1 AVNRAKLRLI
11 LSAADK
17 LAAAAEEPV
26 AGHPWETEKVRLVE
40 TENALEEL
48 IASGTAPDA
57 DRLARFRDA
66 SSRFRS
72 RYARW
77 RHETSERERRE
88 KQAQENRRLKEE
100 ICVRIEALWDSAAA
114 APAEDPGQAAS
125 EPGATPGLL
134 AASDAG
140 TQVDAV
146 AQGVDPIAGAS
157 EKTEDAM
164 AAEIRRLKDGFHAIG
179 AAPEGIDGDLHKR
192 FRAGLERLE
201 RRFRDRENLLRR
213 SADEKEHGGRLAS
226 LCEKAES
233 LAQIP
238 PAQAAD
244 RFRDL
249 RRE

>member
-26 AGHPWETEKVRLVE
+26 AGHPWETEKVRLDE

-88 KQAQENRRLKEE
+88 KQAQENHRLKEE
-100 ICVRIEALWDSAAA
+100 VCVRIEALWDSAAA
-114 APAEDPGQAAS
+114 APAEDPVPTAV
-125 EPGATPGLL
+125 PDTDPDLL
-134 AASDAG
+134 PVSD
-140 TQVDAV
+140 TDSQVETA
-146 AQGVDPIAGAS
+146 AQGVDAVAGAS
-157 EKTEDAM
+157 EKAEDVL
-164 AAEIRRLKDGFHAIG
+164 AAE
-179 AAPEGIDGDLHKR
+179 
-192 FRAGLERLE
+192 
-201 RRFRDRENLLRR
+201 
-213 SADEKEHGGRLAS
+213 
-226 LCEKAES
+226 
-233 LAQIP
+233 
-238 PAQAAD
+238 
-244 RFRDL
+244 
-249 RRE
+249 

>member
-26 AGHPWETEKVRLVE
+26 AGHPWETEKVRLDE

-57 DRLARFRDA
+57 GRLARFRDA

-100 ICVRIEALWDSAAA
+100 VCVRMEALWDSAAA
-114 APAEDPGQAAS
+114 APAEEPDPTALPDAPAAAS
-125 EPGATPGLL
+125 EMPVPTSLDPEARLGGGPAADEPG
-134 AASDAG
+134 
-140 TQVDAV
+140 
-146 AQGVDPIAGAS
+146 
-157 EKTEDAM
+157 
-164 AAEIRRLKDGFHAIG
+164 AEIRR
-179 AAPEGIDGDLHKR
+179 
-192 FRAGLERLE
+192 
-201 RRFRDRENLLRR
+201 
-213 SADEKEHGGRLAS
+213 
-226 LCEKAES
+226 
-233 LAQIP
+233 
-238 PAQAAD
+238 
-244 RFRDL
+244 
-249 RRE
+249 